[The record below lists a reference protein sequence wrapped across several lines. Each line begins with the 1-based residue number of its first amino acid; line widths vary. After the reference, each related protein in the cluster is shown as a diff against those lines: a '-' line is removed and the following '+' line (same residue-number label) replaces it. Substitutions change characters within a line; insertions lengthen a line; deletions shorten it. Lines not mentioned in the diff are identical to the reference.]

1 MVNIKSKIDIDGIK
15 KAGEIVNKVLN
26 ELSAIARPGMK
37 TIEFDIIAEKE
48 ALSSGAAP
56 AFKGYNGFPYSVC
69 VSVNEEVVHGFP
81 SHRKL
86 REGDIVSL
94 DYGIYYNGYYADAA
108 VTVPVGNVTSAALNL
123 MEVTKEAL
131 NLGISKAVC
140 GNKINDI
147 SMAIENFVIQN
158 KYSVV
163 RDFVGHGVGFK
174 LHEDPQ
180 VPNYYIEANDVS
192 IENGM
197 VIAIEPMVNEFSY
210 KVKIKENRWT
220 VITKDKG
227 LSAHF
232 EHTVAITN
240 EGPQILT

>member
-1 MVNIKSKIDIDGIK
+1 MVNIKSKIDIDGIQ

-26 ELSAIARPGMK
+26 ELSAMAKPGMK

-48 ALSSGAAP
+48 ALSSGATP

-81 SHRKL
+81 SQRKL

-147 SMAIENFVIQN
+147 
-158 KYSVV
+158 
-163 RDFVGHGVGFK
+163 
-174 LHEDPQ
+174 
-180 VPNYYIEANDVS
+180 
-192 IENGM
+192 
-197 VIAIEPMVNEFSY
+197 
-210 KVKIKENRWT
+210 
-220 VITKDKG
+220 
-227 LSAHF
+227 
-232 EHTVAITN
+232 
-240 EGPQILT
+240 